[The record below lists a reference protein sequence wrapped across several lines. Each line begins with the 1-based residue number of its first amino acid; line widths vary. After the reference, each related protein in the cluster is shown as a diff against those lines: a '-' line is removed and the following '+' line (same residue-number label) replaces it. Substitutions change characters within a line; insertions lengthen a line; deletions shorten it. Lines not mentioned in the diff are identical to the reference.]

1 VKDLFEAAR
10 AAFENAHAPYSNF
23 HVGAAVRAASGRIFA
38 GANVENASFP
48 EGNCAE
54 ASAIAAMVA
63 AGEREIT
70 EALVVAAGER
80 LCTPCG
86 GCRQRLAEFAG
97 ADVPVHL
104 CSPEGLRRTVT
115 IGELLPLSFALGGS
129 EQMGPRVRS
138 GLAAPRRHHVGA
150 GSQARAPT
158 PLRPEDRV
166 QPEDDK
172 QGTTSEESKQ
182 GTAPEGDWAGGRQ
195 RHDTRTAVD
204 VIRARLPGFTP
215 RVGLILG
222 SGLGGIAAAIE
233 HATAIDYADLPG
245 FPRPGVEGHAGR
257 LVLGSLGGVDVACL
271 QGRVHLYEGL
281 PAAAVN
287 PLPRTLKALGCEV
300 LILTNAAG
308 SLRPEIEPGALAL
321 IDDHVNL
328 LGQNPL
334 VGPNDGA
341 VGVRFSDMSEVY
353 DRDLRARA
361 QAVAARLGIPLRSGV
376 YLATLGPSFETPAEI
391 RAFRALGAELVGMST
406 VPEAISARHC
416 GLKVIGFSIVT
427 NLAAGLT
434 DQILSHE
441 QTLAVA
447 AQAADRLQSL
457 LLGLLEELARDAHN
471 PA

>member
-129 EQMGPRVRS
+129 EQMGPRV
-138 GLAAPRRHHVGA
+138 
-150 GSQARAPT
+150 
-158 PLRPEDRV
+158 

-195 RHDTRTAVD
+195 RKDGSPAVE
-204 VIRARLPGFTP
+204 VIRARLPGFTT

-257 LVLGSLGGVDVACL
+257 LVLGTLGGVDVACL

-308 SLRPEIEPGALAL
+308 SLRPEIEPGAIAL
-321 IDDHVNL
+321 IDDHINL

-334 VGPNDGA
+334 VGPNDSA
-341 VGVRFSDMSEVY
+341 VGVRFPDMSEVY

-361 QAVAARLGIPLRSGV
+361 QAIAARLGIPLRSGV
-376 YLATLGPSFETPAEI
+376 YLATIGPSFETPAEI

-457 LLGLLEELARDAHN
+457 LLGLLEELADDGRN

>member
-1 VKDLFEAAR
+1 MQDLFDAAR

-23 HVGAAVRAASGRIFA
+23 RVGAALRARSGRIFC
-38 GANVENASFP
+38 GANVENASYP

-63 AGEREIT
+63 AGERQIT
-70 EALVVAAGER
+70 EALVVAAGAR

-97 ADVPVHL
+97 PDLQVHL
-104 CSPEGLRRTVT
+104 CDPRGLRRTVT
-115 IGELLPLSFALGGS
+115 LGDLLPLSFALDDPAEANPRAKGGS
-129 EQMGPRVRS
+129 ED
-138 GLAAPRRHHVGA
+138 AP
-150 GSQARAPT
+150 ARASDRST
-158 PLRPEDRV
+158 PPG
-166 QPEDDK
+166 Q
-172 QGTTSEESKQ
+172 
-182 GTAPEGDWAGGRQ
+182 AA
-195 RHDTRTAVD
+195 AD
-204 VIRARLPGFTP
+204 VIRARVPNCAP

-233 HATAIDYADLPG
+233 EATAIEYGALPG
-245 FPRPGVEGHAGR
+245 FPAPSIEGHAGR
-257 LVLGSLGGVDVACL
+257 LLLGRFGGMDVACL
-271 QGRVHLYEGL
+271 QGRVHLYEGV

-287 PLPRTLKALGCEV
+287 VLTRTLQGLGCEV

-308 SLRPEIEPGALAL
+308 SLRPEIEPGAIAL
-321 IDDHVNL
+321 IDDHINL

-334 VGPNDGA
+334 VGPNDA
-341 VGVRFSDMSEVY
+341 TVGRRFPDMSEVY
-353 DRDLRARA
+353 DLDLRTRAR
-361 QAVAARLGIPLRSGV
+361 AVAARLGIPLRSGV

-391 RAFRALGAELVGMST
+391 RAFRALGADLVGMST

-416 GLKVIGFSIVT
+416 GLKVVGFSIIT
-427 NLAAGLT
+427 NLAAGLA

-447 AQAADRLQSL
+447 AQAAERLQC
-457 LLGLLEELARDAHN
+457 LLEALLQELARDGHD

>member
-1 VKDLFEAAR
+1 MQDLFDAGR

-23 HVGAAVRAASGRIFA
+23 KVGAAVRARSGRIFC
-38 GANVENASFP
+38 GANVENASYP

-63 AGEREIT
+63 AGERRIT

-97 ADVPVHL
+97 PDLPIHL
-104 CSPEGLRRTVT
+104 CDPQGLRRTVT
-115 IGELLPLSFALGGS
+115 LGELLPLSFAFDEPPERGPQSKPEREGGGTPQGS
-129 EQMGPRVRS
+129 S
-138 GLAAPRRHHVGA
+138 G
-150 GSQARAPT
+150 
-158 PLRPEDRV
+158 
-166 QPEDDK
+166 
-172 QGTTSEESKQ
+172 
-182 GTAPEGDWAGGRQ
+182 GTAGRQ
-195 RHDTRTAVD
+195 RKGSEKGCGHAAAGARDDARAAVE
-204 VIRARLPGFTP
+204 VIRAKVPNFAP

-233 HATAIDYADLPG
+233 EIAAIEYVDLPG
-245 FPRPGVEGHAGR
+245 FPAPSIEGHAGR
-257 LVLGSLGGVDVACL
+257 LLLGRFAGVDMACL
-271 QGRVHLYEGL
+271 QGRVHLYEGV

-287 PLPRTLKALGCEV
+287 VLPRTLKALGCEILV
-300 LILTNAAG
+300 LTNAAG

-321 IDDHVNL
+321 IDDHINL

-334 VGPNDGA
+334 VGPNDPT
-341 VGVRFSDMSEVY
+341 VGVRFPDMSEVY
-353 DRDLRARA
+353 DLHLRAHAR
-361 QAVAARLGIPLRSGV
+361 AVAARQGIPLRSGV

-391 RAFRALGAELVGMST
+391 RAFRALGADLVGMST

-416 GLKVIGFSIVT
+416 GLKVVGFSIVT
-427 NLAAGLT
+427 NLAAGLG

-447 AQAADRLQSL
+447 VQAADRLQRL
-457 LLGLLEELARDAHN
+457 LEGLLEEIARDGRD

>member
-23 HVGAAVRAASGRIFA
+23 PVGAAVRAASGRIFA
-38 GANVENASFP
+38 GANVENASYP

-63 AGEREIT
+63 AGEREIA

-97 ADVPVHL
+97 VDVPVHL
-104 CSPEGLRRTVT
+104 CGPEGLRRTVT
-115 IGELLPLSFALGGS
+115 VGELLPLSFAFGKAPANRGGS
-129 EQMGPRVRS
+129 
-138 GLAAPRRHHVGA
+138 L
-150 GSQARAPT
+150 QA
-158 PLRPEDRV
+158 
-166 QPEDDK
+166 
-172 QGTTSEESKQ
+172 
-182 GTAPEGDWAGGRQ
+182 
-195 RHDTRTAVD
+195 AVD
-204 VIRARLPGFTP
+204 VIRARLPDCAP

-222 SGLGGIAAAIE
+222 SGLGGIGAAIE

-271 QGRVHLYEGL
+271 QGRVHLYEGV

-321 IDDHVNL
+321 IDDHINL

-334 VGPNDGA
+334 VGPNDSA
-341 VGVRFSDMSEVY
+341 VGVRFPDMSEVY

-361 QAVAARLGIPLRSGV
+361 RAVGARLGIPLRSGV

-434 DQILSHE
+434 DQVLSHE

-447 AQAADRLQSL
+447 AEAADRLQRL
-457 LLGLLEELARDAHN
+457 LTGLLEELASDGRD